1 MSTKNKKRPANSPS
15 GNISKEMKNAT
26 ASASASASAS
36 APSTLSSVG
45 TQESSSPV
53 QIPMSFAAATT
64 AGLSL
69 STTTTSSASG
79 SIITTTTNTSTSQDY
94 RYAIDR
100 SVFKTP
106 EPEGGFRDEIIVGI
120 DTLDDEPYKG
130 TITVRKAV
138 REIFL
143 GTMEF
148 SKEALASVSIGYNKG
163 RIVTFKLVD
172 KFDIDQLA
180 SIEEFTFVRQGQKK
194 DGTIFDQK
202 LGCKIRGIRKPN
214 SRPMQD
220 NTENQ
225 TRWVKIEGCEYR
237 VEKDEL
243 LTWMN
248 YLGDTIS
255 EITEDRV
262 NLDDE
267 SGSDEENPG
276 FSVGTGIYSV
286 KMRITRDLPQFVPIC
301 GKRIRLYYR
310 DIPKICTQCFG
321 RHPRKGCVMD
331 KVPWVKYV
339 SDFMNKYAYIP
350 KESYG
355 KWGKIVDEWRV
366 KNDPTEPDAET
377 STENVTNKLPE
388 TGVPS
393 NSNGLT
399 TEIEAET
406 ENGAGLP
413 RANSR
418 GAIQANPGPAGMEVT
433 IGQDPVGQALRKLRT
448 LGINTSAVT
457 LLKTS
462 TEVNST
468 KTTRTSA
475 AASSRGRKNSI

>member
-26 ASASASASAS
+26 AS

-130 TITVRKAV
+130 TITVREAV

-377 STENVTNKLPE
+377 STENVTSKLPE
-388 TGVPS
+388 TGIPS
-393 NSNGLT
+393 NSNGVT

-406 ENGAGLP
+406 ETEIGAGLP